1 VPELS
6 FLADMNISP
15 LTVSHLKKQGWNVI
29 RASDVMDKSTKDID
43 LLEYARKHGMVI
55 ITQDLDF
62 SMLLALKGYEKPSLV
77 NVRLEEARPDY
88 VTSRI
93 IDTVSELEQE
103 LAKGARDRRRNLRP
117 LQVPTHQT
125 GTLSLTPLF
134 FLFKVTACI
143 NK

>member
-1 VPELS
+1 MPELS

-103 LAKGARDRRRNLRP
+103 LSKGA
-117 LQVPTHQT
+117 V
-125 GTLSLTPLF
+125 
-134 FLFKVTACI
+134 VTVDETSVRYRYLPI
-143 NK
+143 KQEL